1 MTNHVYTIDSK
12 PYYRLVY
19 TDREL
24 LITSKKTDLPA
35 EVQAA
40 VEKGGMMSSNR
51 RIALSDV
58 TALEANTSSSSV
70 KIRYRKE
77 GKKKSQS
84 VDFSEDETA
93 LSFSEAL
100 AGTLGLP
107 RHEEQEG
114 IIGQL
119 MATAV
124 PVLLAGGLFAL
135 VASLDGSEDLSGTSG
150 RRSRGFMAI
159 IRLGFDFI
167 GKTGMLLL
175 CGLILAVTLYL
186 LVDRLR
192 NPATNVAF
200 GKTD

>member
-93 LSFSEAL
+93 LSFSEAQG
-100 AGTLGLP
+100 A